1 MGDFFRIV
9 RGRWCGRGEAGG
21 GLGGRWGLVGV
32 GPPSVGV
39 GGGGKGRGVGA
50 GVRITRVEGEEGGLG
65 MGAGVKEGPQ
75 GVGPAVTGLARTRG
89 GGKVLRCAALMIR
102 ARACFNAFS
111 SVLPSAYKAALLPS
125 HLF

>member
-1 MGDFFRIV
+1 MGF
-9 RGRWCGRGEAGG
+9 
-21 GLGGRWGLVGV
+21 
-32 GPPSVGV
+32 
-39 GGGGKGRGVGA
+39 KGRGVGA

-89 GGKVLRCAALMIR
+89 GVKVLRCAALMIR
-102 ARACFNAFS
+102 ARACFLLS
-111 SVLPSAYKAALLPS
+111 PPSACKAALLPS